1 MNFTLHIKKVMW
13 LCTIGWDNLTNQRTD
28 LASQHLKCCFGHSE
42 MPEQILSSKKV
53 CIHDCIPKQQK
64 STPENNDHIYC
75 VLSAR
80 SEVQVIHKWK
90 WLIKWLLLGRK
101 DGRCIYIALY
111 CVSLHTQ
118 SASQSSGGGSF
129 LNHHQCAAS
138 TGQRRQCAHHTPT
151 LYEKCH
157 GIFNDHRESEPRFNI
172 SSEIQYFLTVVSPSL
187 HWGVRTHTDHRVS
200 TPSWSHKHLF

>member
-1 MNFTLHIKKVMW
+1 MW

-28 LASQHLKCCFGHSE
+28 LASHHLKCCFGHSE

-53 CIHDCIPKQQK
+53 CIPDCIPKQQK

-90 WLIKWLLLGRK
+90 LLIKWLLLGRK

-118 SASQSSGGGSF
+118 SASQSCGGGLSSTTTSVQHPQDNGASALTTPLLFTRSAMGF
-129 LNHHQCAAS
+129 LMTTESQNLGLTSHPKYS
-138 TGQRRQCAHHTPT
+138 TFWQ
-151 LYEKCH
+151 
-157 GIFNDHRESEPRFNI
+157 
-172 SSEIQYFLTVVSPSL
+172 
-187 HWGVRTHTDHRVS
+187 
-200 TPSWSHKHLF
+200 